1 MKTTELLSW
10 ANGRRYDVE
19 HRQDKFLSLSSH
31 LLRFKWEGDHAIG
44 VGSEHPAKTR
54 INAVLDGVA
63 WWMAGSPATGTLR
76 MVFGVDADQ
85 LSEGKPFFE
94 QSPAFREQFG
104 AIATLIAEI
113 QTAPAVQ
120 LWWVDAHGVPRQV
133 SPQPPRFGGTPKWIE
148 PLMST
153 AKKPVPLLAKAL
165 AEAVDHPAFA
175 LYPKLSTNSAE
186 PWQMRLDGLEI
197 GRVGERTGRLQ
208 LATGDVSKSGEPRDA
223 WRSVV
228 GAGPVSFDLA
238 SLADARAL
246 IHRLISAWQVGQ
258 APTAALGHGQA
269 EHALESHVLSGR
281 LTLHTSTGP
290 LRLAAPCG
298 DRALRVAQFPTL
310 WGEVARPVRYL
321 DALLADPAGRPWAV
335 ELKDH
340 ATGGHG
346 AYLRHGIAQAVLYR
360 HYIRSVQALDG
371 WFAHW
376 GLDRSQCQ
384 AAVAFPRAA
393 PASAEAVKA
402 HRELARQFGVE
413 VIEFT
418 RP

>member
-1 MKTTELLSW
+1 MKTSDLLSW
-10 ANGRRYDVE
+10 ARRHGVVE
-19 HRQDKFLSLSSH
+19 YHQDKVLSLSSH

-63 WWMAGSPATGTLR
+63 WWMADSPATGTLR

-120 LWWVDAHGVPRQV
+120 LWLVDAHGIPRQV
-133 SPQPPRFGGTPKWIE
+133 SPQRPRFDGLPNWSE
-148 PLMST
+148 HLMQT
-153 AKKPVPLLAKAL
+153 AQQPVPHLAQALVKAV
-165 AEAVDHPAFA
+165 AHPAFA
-175 LYPKLSTNSAE
+175 LYPKLSANPSE

-197 GRVGERTGRLQ
+197 GRVGASTGRLQ
-208 LATGDVSKSGEPRDA
+208 LATGDVSKPGEPRVT
-223 WRSVV
+223 WRKVV
-228 GAGPVSFDLA
+228 VDPDPVSFDHA
-238 SLADARAL
+238 SLAGAVAL
-246 IHRLISAWQVGQ
+246 IHSLISAWQGGQ
-258 APTAALGHGQA
+258 APTAVLRHGQA
-269 EHALESHVLSGR
+269 EHALEGHVLSGR

-298 DRALRVAQFPTL
+298 DGALRAAQFPTL

-340 ATGGHG
+340 ATGNHG

-360 HYIRSVQALDG
+360 HYIRSVQELDG
-371 WFAHW
+371 WFTHW

-384 AAVAFPRAA
+384 AAVAFPSAA
-393 PASAEAVKA
+393 PASAKTVDE
-402 HRELARQFGVE
+402 HRKLARQFGVE
-413 VIEFT
+413 VIEFA